1 MIFAAV
7 AIPDQDKAIEMIT
20 ILVQLGVDLYQKD
33 NLKQTPLFYASRDGK
48 VKVMQLLLE
57 NGMQVNDFDTYGQN
71 PIYYSVS

>member
-1 MIFAAV
+1 M